1 MLTGADPAAAVHAVI
16 PGSTTDAQWRA
27 PVDAQHHEGSAAA
40 LRDLRGRDRRLRDV
54 HGARRLPAATNI
66 VAQRARPRHRP
77 DRHAPPLR
85 ADQPAHRARQ
95 LTPGPVGDANRSRNT
110 RTQPRPSGT
119 RSRPRGAHAP
129 RAAVPALHNGVVLT
143 PDNGVVHTPV
153 DPDGRVGSPVDCLRR
168 VSATVG
174 RTASRSTCV
183 SLPLARGLGSASG
196 RRPAFRATSTTGSP
210 QGGNQR

>member
-16 PGSTTDAQWRA
+16 PGSTTDAQCRA
-27 PVDAQHHEGSAAA
+27 PVDAQHHEGSEAA

-54 HGARRLPAATNI
+54 HGARRLPAATNV

-129 RAAVPALHNGVVLT
+129 RAAVPALHNGVV
-143 PDNGVVHTPV
+143 HTHV
-153 DPDGRVGSPVDCLRR
+153 DPDGRVGRLVDCLRR
-168 VSATVG
+168 VSPTVG
-174 RTASRSTCV
+174 RTASRSTCG
-183 SLPLARGLGSASG
+183 SLSLARGLGSASG